1 MKKPPHIPPT
11 EYVEAFSYSA
21 EPFVDSVYYP
31 GERKVYLAQYRDRK
45 GMPHDLRPG
54 SEVCFYWCP
63 TLSGQIWITDENGV
77 ENFGVAPA
85 LKTAAWADPESIKVA
100 VGQRQRQMAELMADT
115 RARHADSHVARVAA
129 ENVNRALIK
138 EAEAAKIA
146 GPRSDG
152 EGYSLE
158 DLAGADEAPAVC
170 AAADCA
176 ESDTD
181 SYSLDELNAV

>member
-1 MKKPPHIPPT
+1 MGEQAADLAAKVLQVRGRHQA
-11 EYVEAFSYSA
+11 EAEQRA
-21 EPFVDSVYYP
+21 A
-31 GERKVYLAQYRDRK
+31 RMAAN
-45 GMPHDLRPG
+45 LR
-54 SEVCFYWCP
+54 
-63 TLSGQIWITDENGV
+63 I
-77 ENFGVAPA
+77 
-85 LKTAAWADPESIKVA
+85 
-100 VGQRQRQMAELMADT
+100 
-115 RARHADSHVARVAA
+115 
-129 ENVNRALIK
+129 IK

-158 DLAGADEAPAVC
+158 DLAGADEAAVSY

>member
-1 MKKPPHIPPT
+1 
-11 EYVEAFSYSA
+11 
-21 EPFVDSVYYP
+21 
-31 GERKVYLAQYRDRK
+31 
-45 GMPHDLRPG
+45 
-54 SEVCFYWCP
+54 
-63 TLSGQIWITDENGV
+63 
-77 ENFGVAPA
+77 
-85 LKTAAWADPESIKVA
+85 
-100 VGQRQRQMAELMADT
+100 MADT